1 MDVFGRPPTRAETV
15 AGFVLLLLVTVLTA
29 LMLWSITIVWSIC
42 ESESE
47 WNHNKPRSSISN
59 SSSSSNSITVERLE
73 RTKNDY
79 KQSEFRSGPYNE
91 GGQEHSGN

>member
-15 AGFVLLLLVTVLTA
+15 AGFVMLLLITVLFA
-29 LMLWSITIVWSIC
+29 LMLWTVTIVWSIC

-47 WNHNKPRSSISN
+47 WNHNKPRSSSGS

-73 RTKNDY
+73 KDRKD
-79 KQSEFRSGPYNE
+79 KE
-91 GGQEHSGN
+91 

>member
-15 AGFVLLLLVTVLTA
+15 AGCVLLLLLTVLLA

-47 WNHNKPRSSISN
+47 SEWNHNKPRS
-59 SSSSSNSITVERLE
+59 SITVERLE
-73 RTKNDY
+73 RTKNDH
-79 KQSEFRSGPYNE
+79 KQSKLRSGTCNK

>member
-15 AGFVLLLLVTVLTA
+15 AGFVLLLLLTVLAA
-29 LMLWSITIVWSIC
+29 LMVWSVTIVWSIC

-47 WNHNKPRSSISN
+47 WNHNKPRS
-59 SSSSSNSITVERLE
+59 ITVESLERQE
-73 RTKNDY
+73 RTKNDH
-79 KQSEFRSGPYNE
+79 KQSKLRSGTCNE

>member
-1 MDVFGRPPTRAETV
+1 MDVFGRPPTRAETI
-15 AGFVLLLLVTVLTA
+15 ASFVLLLLLTVLLA

-47 WNHNKPRSSISN
+47 WNHNKNR
-59 SSSSSNSITVERLE
+59 ITVESIERLERLERLE
-73 RTKNDY
+73 RTKNDH